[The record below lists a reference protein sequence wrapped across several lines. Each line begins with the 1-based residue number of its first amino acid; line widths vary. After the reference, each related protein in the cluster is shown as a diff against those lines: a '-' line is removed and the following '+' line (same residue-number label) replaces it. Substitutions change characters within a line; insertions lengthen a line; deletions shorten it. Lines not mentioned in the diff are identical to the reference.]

1 MATPQKTWLVT
12 GSAHGLGL
20 NIARAVLEAGDNL
33 VATARKSDQLQ
44 SLVEEFGSRVKPFRL
59 DVSDEAEAQ
68 AAVDFALAQFGRL
81 DVLVNNAGFG
91 HFAPF
96 EQADPGIFRAQIE
109 TNFFGVVYM
118 TRAALPVMRNQRA
131 GYIFN
136 ISSMGGRIT
145 FPGMAAY
152 HASKW
157 AVSGFS
163 ETVAREVREFGIQCV
178 AIEPGGMRTEWA
190 HVAGSNTLELMEDYA
205 PSMGQMEEMLRSV
218 AGKEAGDP
226 DRIAAVLLDLTTRSD
241 LPEHLLLGSD
251 ALEFVRNGEENR
263 RKSDA
268 AWEAVSRSTDFADA
282 DLSFIE
288 SLQ

>member
-1 MATPQKTWLVT
+1 MTSSKTWLIT

-20 NIARAVLEAGDNL
+20 NIARAALEAGDNV
-33 VATARKSDQLQ
+33 VATARKPEQLQ
-44 SLVEEFGSRVKPFRL
+44 LLSEEFGKRVRTFRL
-59 DVSDEAEAQ
+59 DVSDETQAQ
-68 AAVDFALAQFGRL
+68 AAIDFAVESYGRL

-96 EQADPGIFRAQIE
+96 EQTDPGIFRAQIE

-118 TRAALPVMRNQRA
+118 TRAALPVMRGQRA

-136 ISSMGGRIT
+136 ISSMGGRIS

-163 ETVAREVREFGIQCV
+163 ETIAREVSQFGIHCV

-241 LPEHLLLGSD
+241 LPDHLLLGSD
-251 ALEFVRNGEENR
+251 AFELVRNSAENR
-263 RKSDA
+263 RKVDA
-268 AWEAVSRSTDFADA
+268 EWEAVTRSTDFADA
-282 DLSFIE
+282 DLSFVE